1 MPDTTNRQMRID
13 KIESVPSQL
22 LQRNYKITDQSTT
35 RDRKSNASIRFRRIL
50 QDIERKALKM
60 FNNNILPIANTEQS
74 DTLDV
79 KENVSTEDLK
89 AEL

>member
-1 MPDTTNRQMRID
+1 MPDTKNRQMRIY
-13 KIESVPSQL
+13 KIRSVPSQL

>member
-1 MPDTTNRQMRID
+1 MPDTKNRQMRIN
-13 KIESVPSQL
+13 KTGSVPSQL

-60 FNNNILPIANTEQS
+60 FNNNILPIANKEQS

-79 KENVSTEDLK
+79 KENDSTEDLK